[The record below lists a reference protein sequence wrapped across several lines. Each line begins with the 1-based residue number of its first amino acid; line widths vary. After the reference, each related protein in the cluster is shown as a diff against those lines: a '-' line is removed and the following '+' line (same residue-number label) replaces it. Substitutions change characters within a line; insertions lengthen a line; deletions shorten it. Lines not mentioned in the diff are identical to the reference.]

1 METRWACRAILG
13 AGFGFAVALSLAGLA
28 PAEAA
33 SSPLKMTVID
43 TDPADMHDL
52 PLMVAE
58 KIAPEF
64 NMEIEQVGVVGG
76 GTAGQVFLG
85 GTGDV
90 LLAGSDKAIGL
101 NKVEPGS
108 VKMIGASMTTGGWT
122 LSVLKS
128 SPYKK
133 IADLKGKTIGI
144 TGPGSST
151 EMFVT
156 WGVRQAGLNPKTDV
170 QMIALGAPINL
181 EAALQNHKI
190 EGSALAGQAY
200 LDMRDAGTLRV
211 LGQWDEV
218 PYPGDTFM
226 VRTKDLKARRENY
239 ARFMTVIR
247 AALRRI
253 KTDHAF
259 ALQVASERIKG
270 DSNLKRGLAYSI
282 KSIWAPMDGVVT
294 RKQYEGG
301 RRIWVASGR
310 YTAKQIPAYD
320 DIVVD
325 LPSVK

>member
-1 METRWACRAILG
+1 MGTQWICRAFL
-13 AGFGFAVALSLAGLA
+13 AASAAALSLAGGSALAAGA
-28 PAEAA
+28 PA
-33 SSPLKMTVID
+33 PLTMTVID

-52 PLMVAE
+52 PLIVAE
-58 KIAPEF
+58 KIAPQF
-64 NMEIEQVGVVGG
+64 NMEIKQVGVVGG

-90 LLAGSDKAIGL
+90 LLAGGDKAIGL
-101 NKVEPGS
+101 NKIEPGS

-128 SPYKK
+128 SPYHK

-156 WGVRQAGLNPKTDV
+156 WGLRQAGLTPKTDV
-170 QMIALGAPINL
+170 QMIALGAPVNL
-181 EAALQNHKI
+181 EAALENHKI

-200 LDMRDAGTLRV
+200 LDMRKAGTIRV

-226 VRTKDLKARRENY
+226 VRTKDLKARREDY

-247 AALRRI
+247 AALHRI
-253 KTDHAF
+253 KTDPAF
-259 ALQVASERIKG
+259 ALQVAKERIKG
-270 DSNLKRGLAYSI
+270 DPDLAGGLAYSI
-282 KSIWAPMDGVVT
+282 KSIWAPMDGAVT
-294 RKQYEGG
+294 REQYEGG
-301 RRIWVASGR
+301 SKIWVASGR
-310 YTAKQIPAYD
+310 YTALQVPAYD

>member
-1 METRWACRAILG
+1 MGGRAFRAVRCALISAAFLT
-13 AGFGFAVALSLAGLA
+13 ASAPFALAA
-28 PAEAA
+28 PA
-33 SSPLKMTVID
+33 PLTMTVID

-64 NMEIEQVGVVGG
+64 NMEIKQVGVVGG

-85 GTGDV
+85 GNGDV

-101 NKVEPGS
+101 NKVDPGS
-108 VKMIGASMTTGGWT
+108 VKLIGASMTTGGWT

-133 IADLKGKTIGI
+133 ITDLKGKTIGI

-151 EMFVT
+151 EMFML
-156 WGVRQAGLNPKTDV
+156 WGLREAGLNPKTDV

-181 EAALQNHKI
+181 EAALENHKI

-200 LDMRDAGTLRV
+200 LVMKAAGTIRV
-211 LGQWDEV
+211 LGQWDEMS
-218 PYPGDTFM
+218 YPGDSFM
-226 VRTKDLKARRENY
+226 ARTKDLNARREDF
-239 ARFMTVIR
+239 ARFMTVVR

-253 KTDHAF
+253 KTDPKF
-259 ALQVASERIKG
+259 AMQVAKEHIKG
-270 DSNLKRGLAYSI
+270 DPELQQNLDYSI

-294 RKQYEGG
+294 REQYDNG
-301 RRIWVASGR
+301 RKIWIASGR
-310 YTAKQIPAYD
+310 YTDKDVPAYD
-320 DIVVD
+320 QIVVN
-325 LPSVK
+325 LPPAK